1 MASSTEQPP
10 SSSEPSSSSG
20 ILESTLSTS
29 GEEIRVIHSTKF
41 GIDEHIENLQVARRK
56 APFVPPS
63 SGTPINALPNE
74 ILSWIFTLGSGAEEQ
89 GDDEDEDEDEDEE
102 DSIDEHRQRLPFKVL
117 VSQVCRSWR
126 TVAIETSTL
135 WTYFDFAECPPL
147 EKSRTCRERLNGCFL
162 KTEVNGT
169 VSRES

>member
-74 ILSWIFTLGSGAEEQ
+74 ILSWIFTLGSGAEEH
-89 GDDEDEDEDEDEE
+89 GDDDDEDEDEDEE

-117 VSQVCRSWR
+117 VSHVCRRWR
-126 TVAIETSTL
+126 TVAIETSML
-135 WTYFDFAECPPL
+135 WTYLDFAEGPPFD
-147 EKSRTCRERLNGCFL
+147 KSRTWLDRSSCCLLYIALNFIL
-162 KTEVNGT
+162 
-169 VSRES
+169 S